1 MSPIFSDLL
10 SYARKKR
17 RRAAG
22 NHFNARSLSSVW
34 EVK

>member
-1 MSPIFSDLL
+1 MSPIFSQLL
-10 SYARKKR
+10 SYARKER

-22 NHFNARSLSSVW
+22 AHFNARSLSPVW